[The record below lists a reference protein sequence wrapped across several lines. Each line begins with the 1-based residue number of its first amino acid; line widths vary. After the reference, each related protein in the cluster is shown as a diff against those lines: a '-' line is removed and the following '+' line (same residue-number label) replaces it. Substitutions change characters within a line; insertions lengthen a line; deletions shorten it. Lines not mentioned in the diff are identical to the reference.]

1 MKIYFPVEIN
11 NGAPEVVFAGGKPG
25 VPMVVRVKRLNFN
38 APTLLTTAF
47 I

>member
-11 NGAPEVVFAGGKPG
+11 KGAPEVVFAAGKPG
-25 VPMVVRVKRLNFN
+25 VPMVVRVKRQNFTT
-38 APTLLTTAF
+38 PTLLTTAF